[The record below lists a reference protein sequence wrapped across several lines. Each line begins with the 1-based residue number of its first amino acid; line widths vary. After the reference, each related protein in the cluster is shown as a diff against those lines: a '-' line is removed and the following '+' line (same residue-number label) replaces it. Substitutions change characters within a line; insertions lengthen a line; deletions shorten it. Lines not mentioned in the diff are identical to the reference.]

1 MKRSLRVRLVM
12 PGATALCAL
21 VVLAAVVGLT
31 GCTTDKHITEVK
43 ALAFSYPS
51 DNVQDPN
58 MTVDQAL
65 DYRKVCDSVK
75 WKVDETEQHQTF
87 VEYNCDYKNV
97 KDSSFIA
104 NNLEEAKAKNPNATG
119 AVRIGDVYQWVYGAD
134 GKPVLSYVTLRYQFA
149 NGTSKDVTQ
158 SDIVMG
164 EFRLTGT
171 GWMTT
176 LMQQAVE
183 NTAIDYDHFYAQL
196 YGKRIPPMPLPLIK
210 PASPITKST
219 YANTVAALYPG
230 KSPTEAA
237 ALAYRWI
244 GSPVKVQ
251 GVNALGYPTQAA
263 TCNYSGETVDRQGR
277 PSSAGTMQCDVTLN
291 NGTRIGYDEAQFVSH
306 LLPVDPKDVQTALRI
321 MLGLTESRFHAGFV
335 QLSPT
340 KLLCASRLCFDRDGH
355 VVGWAPDSVFTKET
369 IIVLPPKVTFDAYG
383 NDFTRYYPDRSPQ
396 EAMKAAMDE
405 LSPIETSGMN
415 TEGYPVYEVKC
426 VSDNDCFHTKNGQ
439 LLPQS
444 FGSPSRT
451 AGYMFPVNPK
461 DIGKNGIQC
470 DTYFCKDGQGD
481 IIGSNPD
488 LHPSPSVTS
497 TNTATP
503 SPAPTLQV
511 AQAVQPTSAASV
523 TPRVGNSAV
532 AALTGTSRPKGQAAV
547 ADATVHSGDVGPD
560 GWPKMTPCIQKLQ
573 DKFTIDQQKQ
583 NADTSTSL
591 EQMQEWADVCKSLG
605 K

>member
-1 MKRSLRVRLVM
+1 MKTLLFIVAVA
-12 PGATALCAL
+12 ATIT
-21 VVLAAVVGLT
+21 LT
-31 GCTTDKHITEVK
+31 GCAPDKHITEVK

-51 DNVQDPN
+51 NDVQDPN

-97 KDSSFIA
+97 KDSSFVA

-119 AVRIGDVYQWVYGAD
+119 AVRVGDVYQWVYGAD
-134 GKPVLSYVTLRYQFA
+134 GKPELSYVTLRYQFA
-149 NGTSKDVTQ
+149 DGSSKDVTQ

-164 EFRLTGT
+164 QFRLVGA

-183 NTAIDYDHFYAQL
+183 NTAIDYDHLYSQL
-196 YGKRIPPMPLPLIK
+196 YGKRIPPLPLPLIK

-251 GVNALGYPTQAA
+251 GVNALGYPTQAG
-263 TCNYSGETVDRQGR
+263 TCKYKGETVDRQNR
-277 PSSAGTMQCDVTLN
+277 PQTAGAMECVVTLN
-291 NGTRIGYDEAQFVSH
+291 NGTIDVYDEAQFVPH
-306 LLPVDPKDVQTALRI
+306 LLLVDPKDVQTGLRVL
-321 MLGLTESRFHAGFV
+321 MGLTSVRLHEDFV
-335 QLSPT
+335 QLSPM
-340 KLLCASRLCFDRDGH
+340 KLLCADYLCFDRDGH
-355 VVGWAPDSVFTKET
+355 LVGRAPDSVFAKET
-369 IIVLPPKVTFDAYG
+369 VIVLPPKVTPDAYG
-383 NDFTRYYPDRSPQ
+383 NDLARYYPDRSPQ

-426 VSDNDCFHTKNGQ
+426 VSDNDCFHTKNGE

-470 DTYFCKDGQGD
+470 DTYFCKDGQGN

-503 SPAPTLQV
+503 PPAPALQV

-523 TPRVGNSAV
+523 TPQVGNSA
-532 AALTGTSRPKGQAAV
+532 APLSGAQQSHDQATTTT
-547 ADATVHSGDVGPD
+547 TVHSGDVGPD
-560 GWPKMTPCIQKLQ
+560 GWPKMTPCIEKLQ
-573 DKFTIDQQKQ
+573 KKFTIDQEKQ
-583 NADTSTSL
+583 NADTSTSM

-605 K
+605 Q